1 MGESA
6 SAVIDV
12 RTRLLESP
20 TAILYELYP
29 LLVDLL
35 RTVATL
41 PTVTRAPSYLP
52 RRFLETPAD
61 DAEPFDGLPAGWQVG
76 HIGRLIAPDTEQDL
90 VSLVG
95 ACLGQVGRAIAAG
108 TSLQPSD
115 CT

>member
-1 MGESA
+1 MTN
-6 SAVIDV
+6 V
-12 RTRLLESP
+12 RARLLESS

-52 RRFLETPAD
+52 RRFLETPA
-61 DAEPFDGLPAGWQVG
+61 AEEESFDGLPAGWKVG
-76 HIGRLIAPDTEQDL
+76 NIGRMIPPDAEPDL

-95 ACLGQVGRAIAAG
+95 ACLGQVGREIAAG
-108 TSLQPSD
+108 TSLRPSD
-115 CT
+115 